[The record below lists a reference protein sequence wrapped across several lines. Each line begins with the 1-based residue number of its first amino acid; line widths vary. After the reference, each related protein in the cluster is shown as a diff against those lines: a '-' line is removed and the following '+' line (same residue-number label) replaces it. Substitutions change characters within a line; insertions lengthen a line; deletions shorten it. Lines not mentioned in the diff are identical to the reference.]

1 MPTILIT
8 GGHSGIGLEC
18 VKRIAPNSN
27 LSIVLA
33 GRSPDRMN
41 EVADQLRQNHGTKV
55 STLQLDTSSLASV
68 REAGAR
74 LRSMLNSGDMGP
86 LHAILCNA
94 GGRAFGPVQYS
105 PDGFEETF
113 AGNYLG
119 HFLLV
124 HLLIDSLADD
134 GRIVFTASGTH
145 DPDTRDGKA
154 VGPSVEPDAGM
165 LANTGKNGEKPL
177 SAGVRYATAKLCIML
192 FTYEL
197 HRRLRATGSGIAS
210 IAFDPG
216 SVSGTSFLR
225 GAPRPLRFIAS
236 SSFAKWMTKRAGI
249 TVGSLD
255 LSGASLAKLAIDPA
269 YAHGSGKY
277 FQVNDGSFKEVRS
290 ATISYDERRAARL
303 WDDSQQLVGILP
315 EEESAVLYPVAP

>member
-1 MPTILIT
+1 MSTILIT

-18 VKRIAPNSN
+18 VKRLASNSHPN
-27 LSIVLA
+27 IVLA
-33 GRSPDRMN
+33 GRSPDRMK
-41 EVADQLRQNHGTKV
+41 EVADQLRQNHGIKV

-68 REAGAR
+68 REAGAQFQSMV
-74 LRSMLNSGDMGP
+74 RSGEIDSLQ
-86 LHAILCNA
+86 AILCNA
-94 GGRAFGPVQYS
+94 GGRAFGPIRYS

-124 HLLIDSLADD
+124 HLLVDSLADD
-134 GRIVFTASGTH
+134 GRVVFTASGTH

-154 VGPSVEPDAGM
+154 VGPSVEPDARK
-165 LANTGKNGEKPL
+165 LANTGKEGDKAL
-177 SAGVRYATAKLCIML
+177 SAGVRYATAKLCVIL

-197 HRRLRATGSGIAS
+197 HRRLRGAGSGIAS

-216 SVSGTSFLR
+216 SVPGTAFLR
-225 GAPRPLRFIAS
+225 GAPAPLRIIAR
-236 SSFAKWMTKRAGI
+236 SSFATWMMKRAGI

-255 LSGASLAKLAIDPA
+255 LSGASLARLAADPA

-277 FQVNDGSFKEVRS
+277 FQVNDGSFNEVRS
-290 ATISYDERRAARL
+290 ATISYDEARAAKL
-303 WDDSQQLVGILP
+303 WSDSKQLVGLTT
-315 EEESAVLYPVAP
+315 EEERFFLR